1 LCGIAGIAGD
11 SADETSVKNMVA
23 SIKHRGPDS
32 QGFFSESGICLGVC
46 RLAIID
52 LVSGDQPILN
62 EDGSIV
68 VVFNGEIYNYPE
80 LRSELQ
86 NLGHRFTSTTDTEV
100 LVHGYEEYQENVV
113 DKLNGMYA
121 FAIYNLKTNKLI
133 LARDHA
139 GIKPLYFASTKKGD
153 LAFAS
158 EVKGLLQVEGIDP
171 QCDPVGL
178 KRILSLG
185 YIPGDKTMFKGI
197 HKLRPGT
204 VLTYHKGKVKQRSFW
219 NPNISEA
226 RSQNISEV
234 IPKLKK
240 ILNESISRHMISDV
254 PIGAFLSGGLDTS
267 TVVGLMS
274 KISAKPVQ
282 TFTLGFSE
290 PTDEIEDAKKVSEHF
305 GTEHHDM
312 ILDPAQLIKELPNL
326 IWHGEAPKINLYPY
340 FISKLAKKH
349 VKVVLSGLGGDELF
363 AGYIYRYKHIQRA
376 ESLANSPYYPAI
388 RILGSISNLIPNS
401 LSPRLKRRLE
411 AIKLVK
417 KRGKL
422 FLSTHGLNNLS
433 NFKVAGSKLLNI
445 ADGDLFNEYRIFFNS
460 NESFM
465 QQTLRAEFR
474 TKLVD
479 DFLVVDDAMTM
490 AHSLE
495 ERVPLLDRKLTEY
508 AFTIPIEM
516 KLRDGVGKY
525 VLRKSVEDLLP
536 KEMFKK
542 AKWGFSLNIKKWYN
556 LAMRDIASQKL
567 LDGFLVKDKYLERSK
582 IKSMMAIN
590 PQDLQEN
597 QAKFLWVATLTEIWH
612 QIFMK

>member
-1 LCGIAGIAGD
+1 
-11 SADETSVKNMVA
+11 M
-23 SIKHRGPDS
+23 
-32 QGFFSESGICLGVC
+32 
-46 RLAIID
+46 
-52 LVSGDQPILN
+52 
-62 EDGSIV
+62 
-68 VVFNGEIYNYPE
+68 
-80 LRSELQ
+80 
-86 NLGHRFTSTTDTEV
+86 
-100 LVHGYEEYQENVV
+100 
-113 DKLNGMYA
+113 
-121 FAIYNLKTNKLI
+121 
-133 LARDHA
+133 
-139 GIKPLYFASTKKGD
+139 
-153 LAFAS
+153 
-158 EVKGLLQVEGIDP
+158 
-171 QCDPVGL
+171 
-178 KRILSLG
+178 
-185 YIPGDKTMFKGI
+185 
-197 HKLRPGT
+197 
-204 VLTYHKGKVKQRSFW
+204 
-219 NPNISEA
+219 
-226 RSQNISEV
+226 
-234 IPKLKK
+234 
-240 ILNESISRHMISDV
+240 
-254 PIGAFLSGGLDTS
+254 
-267 TVVGLMS
+267 
-274 KISAKPVQ
+274 
-282 TFTLGFSE
+282 
-290 PTDEIEDAKKVSEHF
+290 
-305 GTEHHDM
+305 
-312 ILDPAQLIKELPNL
+312 
-326 IWHGEAPKINLYPY
+326 
-340 FISKLAKKH
+340 
-349 VKVVLSGLGGDELF
+349 
-363 AGYIYRYKHIQRA
+363 
-376 ESLANSPYYPAI
+376 
-388 RILGSISNLIPNS
+388 SNLIPHS